1 VRPALTSARQMAAR
15 IANLRMFFSL
25 RPLEGYDVFKY
36 LFTSAVTRALS
47 AGSGLNEN
55 WSKIYFFRL

>member
-1 VRPALTSARQMAAR
+1 
-15 IANLRMFFSL
+15 MFFSL

-55 WSKIYFFRL
+55 WSKIYFSRL